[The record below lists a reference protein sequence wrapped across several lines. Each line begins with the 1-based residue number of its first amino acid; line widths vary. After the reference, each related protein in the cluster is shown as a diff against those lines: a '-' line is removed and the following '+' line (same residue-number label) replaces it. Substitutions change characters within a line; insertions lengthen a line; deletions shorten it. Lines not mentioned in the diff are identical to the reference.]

1 MYRGYTAYYS
11 IVEYLIFNHFFAAA
25 ATATA
30 VEIVLILE
38 MNSLPGV
45 AGLTA
50 GGRGRGW
57 L

>member
-11 IVEYLIFNHFFAAA
+11 IVEYLIFNHFFAA